1 MIKINETKKE
11 NIKRMYLEEQK
22 SMQEIADYYNV
33 HKDTIRIC
41 LSKLG
46 VSRFRGKIS
55 GNLEITNELQQIL
68 IGSLLGDG
76 SFVYGSGRCK
86 NCFLSIGH
94 SEKQLEYLRYK
105 VGIISKY
112 GFTNKIYKYSYSNT
126 RYKSGNLT
134 TYYYKTNLHPIFTQI
149 RNQSYDLNGIK
160 RINQEFVSDID
171 PLGLAI
177 WYMDDGYVTKNSC
190 ILSTCS
196 FTQEE
201 QRVLADIL
209 LKKFN
214 LHFNIGKHDNSMY
227 LQAKDF
233 PLFVKII
240 SPYIISCM
248 QYKLIPYSKRVLTKQ
263 GELLEAC
270 DGNQQ
275 PSTPLTKC
283 EGSETNS

>member
-1 MIKINETKKE
+1 MIKINEIEKE

-22 SMQEIADYYNV
+22 SMQEIADYYSV
-33 HKDTIRIC
+33 HKETIRIC

-55 GNLEITNELQQIL
+55 ENLEVTNELQQIL

-126 RYKSGNLT
+126 RYKRGNLT

-149 RNQSYDLNGIK
+149 RNHSYDSNGIK

-196 FTQEE
+196 FTLEE
-201 QRVLADIL
+201 QRVLVDIL